1 MTNAWICAAA
11 LAGAVLIAS
20 PARAQLMGNAPYQP
34 MAGNIGGMGMSP
46 AYRQVILNSKLLGQ
60 QTNPLVRDESGFL
73 LSVDR
78 RNSQAFLRVP
88 NQPFLV
94 GSDGAGIFSAD
105 RAGIVGGGLGW
116 GGADGYRAAVYVGS
130 GPYDGNS
137 LYWIGMLNE
146 SPNSLPWSG
155 VTSGA
160 AAAVPISAWIAQLNS
175 P

>member
-1 MTNAWICAAA
+1 MTNARICAAA
-11 LAGAVLIAS
+11 LASAVLIAS

-34 MAGNIGGMGMSP
+34 ITGNIGGVGMSP
-46 AYRQVILNSKLLGQ
+46 AYRQAILNSKLLGR
-60 QTNPLVRDESGFL
+60 QTNPLVRDQNGFL

-94 GSDGAGIFSAD
+94 ASDGTGIVSAD
-105 RAGIVGGGLGW
+105 RAGIGSGLGW

-130 GPYDGNS
+130 GPYDGHS

-146 SPNSLPWSG
+146 PPNSLPWSG